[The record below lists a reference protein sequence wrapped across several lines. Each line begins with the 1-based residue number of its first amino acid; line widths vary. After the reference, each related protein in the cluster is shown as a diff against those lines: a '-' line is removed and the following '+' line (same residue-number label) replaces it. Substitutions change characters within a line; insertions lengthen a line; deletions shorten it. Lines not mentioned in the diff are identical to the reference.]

1 MAKLY
6 AAAAAV
12 QPHRRQCVA
21 RAVDRAPAR
30 GDLSTMSWPRLSIVL
45 ALRAFRSPATAD
57 ALLRVAWR
65 FRRRGWWHR
74 FPFLPLPARDY
85 LRWRMYT
92 AYGDADAVPPA
103 EDIIR
108 FARWATSEP

>member
-1 MAKLY
+1 M
-6 AAAAAV
+6 
-12 QPHRRQCVA
+12 RW
-21 RAVDRAPAR
+21 
-30 GDLSTMSWPRLSIVL
+30 TRLSLLL
-45 ALRAFRSPATAD
+45 ALRGVASPSTAS

-65 FRRRGWWHR
+65 FRRRGWWRR

-92 AYGDADAVPPA
+92 AYGDSDAVPPA
-103 EDIIR
+103 EDVIR